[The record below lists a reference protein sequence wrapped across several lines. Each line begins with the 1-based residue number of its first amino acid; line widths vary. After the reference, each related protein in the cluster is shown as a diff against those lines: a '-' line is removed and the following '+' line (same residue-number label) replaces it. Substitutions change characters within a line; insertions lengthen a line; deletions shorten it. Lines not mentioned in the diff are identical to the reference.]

1 MLENAVP
8 SRLTRETLFR
18 EGTAFSGSTISP
30 RPTIKVNREQHSA
43 PESVRR
49 RLEIAGGRNRF
60 GEANYRAVW
69 GWSRLAWVGGK
80 WEDRNAAGELVRECV
95 ELRHVPKYA
104 PHDRWH
110 IERWLPPE
118 AYGSPRAWYAQ
129 TVERGDGLAAASIP
143 ALGPYPERGGVR
155 ALLHAGRF
163 ARPIRA
169 THVHGGR
176 LYCLRDRSRPARE
189 RGRTAPG
196 HRGTRRERRSA
207 STEVRYNWAWDVLDS
222 GCAAFHGMPFVGVL

>member
-1 MLENAVP
+1 MI
-8 SRLTRETLFR
+8 RIT
-18 EGTAFSGSTISP
+18 
-30 RPTIKVNREQHSA
+30 REQHEA
-43 PESVRR
+43 PEAVRR
-49 RLEIAGGRNRF
+49 RLEIAGGQNRF
-60 GEANYRAVW
+60 GEPNYRAVW

-129 TVERGDGLAAASIP
+129 TAERGDGLAAASIP
-143 ALGPYPERGGVR
+143 ALGPYPERGEYEHCFTLEDSRGQFVQLTPT
-155 ALLHAGRF
+155 AAETIAQAIEAGRH
-163 ARPIRA
+163 ASA
-169 THVHGGR
+169 
-176 LYCLRDRSRPARE
+176 AE
-189 RGRTAPG
+189 RRQAIEE
-196 HRGTRRERRSA
+196 RERRS
-207 STEVRYNWAWDVLDS
+207 EHEYDNWAWDVLDS